1 MKFPIFAV
9 ALVGLMAISPGFVGA
24 TGQVGEIAPNI
35 SLPNT
40 AGETVDIVFGQGE
53 VFLMAFVGYS

>member
-1 MKFPIFAV
+1 MMQFLRPLILLGAMLLTP
-9 ALVGLMAISPGFVGA
+9 ALALAE
-24 TGQVGEIAPNI
+24 GQVGEMAPDF

-53 VFLMAFVGYS
+53 VFLLAFVGYS